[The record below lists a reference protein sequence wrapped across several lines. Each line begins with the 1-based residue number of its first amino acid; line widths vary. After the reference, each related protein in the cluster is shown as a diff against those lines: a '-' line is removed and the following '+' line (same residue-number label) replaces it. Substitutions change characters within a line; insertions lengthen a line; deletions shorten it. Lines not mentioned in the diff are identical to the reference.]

1 MTPLDDARDLA
12 AAAYLTSD
20 RNADL
25 PILVRAWFAQVEGW
39 EQDEIL
45 SLSVG
50 ARTEHPPRGEH
61 DITTRAS
68 HRCECCDASTT
79 EPSHWRLVLAESA
92 ACHETTIE
100 GVLCPECAES
110 WSLAELAFR
119 ARSVA
124 PARPDGDL
132 EIVRELVA
140 AIPANGATV
149 SRRAAALAYLDD
161 MIDRR
166 VG

>member
-1 MTPLDDARDLA
+1 MSPLDDARDLS
-12 AAAYLTSD
+12 AAAYLDSD

-25 PILVRAWFAQVEGW
+25 PILVRAWFAQGEGA
-39 EQDEIL
+39 EQDEITAL
-45 SLSVG
+45 RVG
-50 ARTEHPPRGEH
+50 TPEHIYVRHPAGELL
-61 DITTRAS
+61 RRS
-68 HRCECCDASTT
+68 FQCECCAASTDCPT
-79 EPSHWRLVLAESA
+79 DWHLTLAASET
-92 ACHETTIE
+92 CHETTID
-100 GVLCPECAES
+100 GVLCLECAES

-124 PARPDGDL
+124 ATRPDGDL

-140 AIPANGATV
+140 AIPANDATV
-149 SRRAAALAYLDD
+149 SHRAAALAYLDD

>member
-1 MTPLDDARDLA
+1 VNALEEARALA
-12 AAAYLTSD
+12 AAAYLESG
-20 RNADL
+20 RNGDL
-25 PILVRAWFAQVEGW
+25 PILVRAWFAQGEGA
-39 EQDEIL
+39 EQDEIVA
-45 SLSVG
+45 LSVG
-50 ARTEHPPRGEH
+50 TPEERPYPARERFFLPP
-61 DITTRAS
+61 
-68 HRCECCDASTT
+68 RCECCDGDTT
-79 EPSHWRLVLAESA
+79 EPSAWRLVLAASET
-92 ACHETTIE
+92 CNETTID
-100 GVLCPECAES
+100 GVLCLECAES

-140 AIPANGATV
+140 AIPANDATV
-149 SRRAAALAYLDD
+149 SHRAAALAYLDD

>member
-1 MTPLDDARDLA
+1 MSPLDEARDRA
-12 AAAYLTSD
+12 AAAYLESD

-25 PILVRAWFAQVEGW
+25 PILVRAWFAQGEGA
-39 EQDEIL
+39 EQDEITAL
-45 SLSVG
+45 RVG
-50 ARTEHPPRGEH
+50 EPEERPYPARERFFLPP
-61 DITTRAS
+61 
-68 HRCECCDASTT
+68 RCECCDANTT
-79 EPSHWRLVLAESA
+79 EPSAWHLVLAASET
-92 ACHETTIE
+92 CNETTID
-100 GVLCPECAES
+100 GVLCLECAES

-140 AIPANGATV
+140 AIPANDATV
-149 SRRAAALAYLDD
+149 STRAAALAYLDD

>member
-1 MTPLDDARDLA
+1 MSPLDDASDLK
-12 AAAYLTSD
+12 AAAYIDSG
-20 RNADL
+20 RNSDL
-25 PILVRAWFAQVEGW
+25 PILVRAWFAQGEGA

-45 SLSVG
+45 ALSVG
-50 ARTEHPPRGEH
+50 TPEHIYVKRPSGELM
-61 DITTRAS
+61 RRS
-68 HRCECCDASTT
+68 FQCECCAARTDCPADW
-79 EPSHWRLVLAESA
+79 HLVLAASET
-92 ACHETTIE
+92 CNETTID
-100 GVLCPECAES
+100 GVLCLECAES

-140 AIPANGATV
+140 AIPANDATV
-149 SRRAAALAYLDD
+149 SHRAAALAYLDD